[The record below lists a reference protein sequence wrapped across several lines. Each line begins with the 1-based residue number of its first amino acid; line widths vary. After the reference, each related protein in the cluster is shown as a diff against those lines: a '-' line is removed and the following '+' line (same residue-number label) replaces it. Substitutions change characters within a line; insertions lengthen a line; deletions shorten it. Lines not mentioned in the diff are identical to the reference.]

1 VSHWFDYNV
10 TDGVHSVSGCG
21 MSLAITAP
29 PGIRNLADLV
39 ERLGNVPLDRIRFQ
53 PLPGTAT
60 VEDVVRIEEREN
72 RLCELVDGVLVEKT
86 MGFQEGRIAILLATA
101 LQNFVEPGDLGVVT
115 GPDGMIRFP
124 DNLVR
129 MPDVAFAAWER
140 FPNDEIP
147 AEPVPEIVPDLA
159 VEILSPGNTRG
170 EMSRKLRE
178 YFNAGVRLVWF
189 VDPKAKT
196 VTVHTSPG
204 RSKVLPT
211 SGTLDGGK
219 VLPGFEMPVANLF
232 VRLKRKPR
240 KKS

>member
-1 VSHWFDYNV
+1 
-10 TDGVHSVSGCG
+10 
-21 MSLAITAP
+21 MSIAITAP
-29 PGIRNLADLV
+29 PGIRNLADLL

-60 VEDVVRIEEREN
+60 VEDVVRAEEREN

-86 MGFQEGRIAILLATA
+86 IGFQEGRIALLLATA
-101 LQNFVEPGDLGVVT
+101 LQNYIEAGDLGVVT

-124 DNLVR
+124 NNLVR

-140 FPNDEIP
+140 FPNEEIP
-147 AEPVPEIVPDLA
+147 DEPVPEIVPDLA
-159 VEILSPGNTRG
+159 VEVLSPGNTRG

-189 VDPKAKT
+189 VNPKAKT

-204 RSKVLPT
+204 RSKVLPIN
-211 SGTLDGGK
+211 GTLDGGK
-219 VLPGFEMPVANLF
+219 VLPGFELSLAKLF
-232 VRLKRKPR
+232 AKPKRKR
-240 KKS
+240 SR